1 MDTMRLS
8 KEEKEA
14 YWTSHIKKWRQS
26 GLSQTA
32 YCKQEDVSLCQLGYW
47 LKKEKSAPE
56 LPSEQSGFVK
66 LHTLTNQCA
75 SQDYAFQLRISDTI
89 SLQWQ
94 GEASPSYIHQL
105 VKAFSA

>member
-1 MDTMRLS
+1 MRLS
-8 KEEKEA
+8 KEEKEI
-14 YWTSHIKKWRQS
+14 YWSGHIKNWRQS

-47 LKKEKSAPE
+47 LKKEKSISDQTP
-56 LPSEQSGFVK
+56 EQSGFVK
-66 LHTLTNQCA
+66 IGTPTHQFSVMN
-75 SQDYAFQLRISDTI
+75 YAFQLRIGDTI

-94 GEASPSYIHQL
+94 GEASPHYIQQL

>member
-1 MDTMRLS
+1 MDTMRLT

-14 YWTSHIKKWRQS
+14 YWTGHIEKWRQS

-47 LKKEKSAPE
+47 LKKEKSISDQIP
-56 LPSEQSGFVK
+56 EQSGFVK
-66 LHTLTNQCA
+66 LRTLTNQCA
-75 SQDYAFQLRISDTI
+75 SQDYAFQLCISDTI
-89 SLQWQ
+89 SLQWR
-94 GEASPSYIHQL
+94 GEASPIYIHQL